1 MQKKSL
7 AEIIIHE
14 NKCAGCQICQLICS
28 YTYHKIFAPNLAY
41 IQVVTH
47 ELTPKI
53 SFLEECTQCHKCVQH
68 CLYGALELK
77 EADE

>member
-1 MQKKSL
+1 MSKTNLQ
-7 AEIIIHE
+7 EIIIHE
-14 NKCAGCQICQLICS
+14 DKCAGCQICQLICS
-28 YTYHKIFAPNLAY
+28 YTYQKIFAPSQAY

-53 SFLEECTQCHKCVQH
+53 SFSEDCKHCFKCVSH

-77 EADE
+77 EAGE